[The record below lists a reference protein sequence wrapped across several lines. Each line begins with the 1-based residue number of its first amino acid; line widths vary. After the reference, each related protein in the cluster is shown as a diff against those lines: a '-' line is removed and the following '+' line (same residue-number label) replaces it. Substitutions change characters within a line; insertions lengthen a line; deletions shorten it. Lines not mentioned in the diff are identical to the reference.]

1 MMTAEEEVGK
11 MSNGVVV
18 LGSANADLVVEVERR
33 PGAGETLLGS
43 DLRVHPGGKGANQAA
58 AAARAGAETTFIGRV
73 GDDDYGRLLRDALAD
88 AGVDVSALGIGDG
101 PTGTA
106 LILLT
111 PDGENSIVVS
121 PGENREVCTAIVDA
135 AAEAWRD
142 ASVLVAS
149 MEIPEETVAY
159 ALERAGRTGV
169 RVVLNAA
176 PARRLEHSILRWCD
190 PLIVNEHEAGIV
202 LGNESLAPEDLAR
215 GLREAGTRS
224 VIITLGVAGALVA
237 DSDGLRS
244 IPAHVVRA
252 VDTTGAGDAFVGA
265 TACEL
270 ANGASLTDAV
280 RFATAMSAIAVQH
293 AGAQSSYRDRAEV
306 EELLTWD

>member
-1 MMTAEEEVGK
+1 
-11 MSNGVVV
+11 MSDSSVVV

-58 AAARAGAETTFIGRV
+58 AAARAGADTAFIGRV
-73 GDDDYGRLLRDALAD
+73 GDDDHGRLLRTRLAE
-88 AGVDVSALGIGDG
+88 AGVDTTAVGVGDG
-101 PTGTA
+101 ATGTA

-121 PGENREVCTAIVDA
+121 PGENREVDRAMVDA
-135 AAEAWRD
+135 AAEAIRA
-142 ASVLVAS
+142 ASVLVVS
-149 MEIPEETVAY
+149 MEIPEDTVSY
-159 ALERAGRTGV
+159 ALELAGTARV
-169 RVVLNAA
+169 RIVLNAA
-176 PARRLEHSILRWCD
+176 PARRLDQDVLRWCD

-202 LGNESLAPEDLAR
+202 LGDGTLDTAGLAL
-215 GLREAGTRS
+215 GLLEAGARS
-224 VIITLGVAGALVA
+224 VVITLGAAGALVA
-237 DSDGLRS
+237 DGDGLRS

-270 ANGASLTDAV
+270 ARGANLADAV

-293 AGAQSSYRDRAEV
+293 PGAQSSYPDRSDV
-306 EELLTWD
+306 ERLLAQP